1 MIDKFLL
8 HPLPNTLAVLVL
20 LTLIFSWFT
29 SIFLAL
35 GNTASSCNHGWYTKL
50 ILLFSLLGIPAIYDL
65 LQTDGTAFLFASSA
79 SLVIALNVG
88 VLILR
93 LTEKSSHPLVKDW
106 FKWSIPII
114 AMGGLAVAG
123 YYIYLQLTDDVVV
136 CGPAGGCGPVLN
148 SRFSKLFGILPMGTF
163 GFAGYIA
170 ILAAWLL
177 SQYGP
182 ASLKKLGFL
191 SVWGFCIFG
200 VLFSSYLT
208 FLEPFVIGATCMWC
222 ITSAVFMMIL
232 LLASTPAAQQALAV
246 DTEEVFLSNRA

>member
-20 LTLIFSWFT
+20 LALIFSWFT
-29 SIFLAL
+29 SIVLTL
-35 GNTASSCNHGWYTKL
+35 RESASSFHQSGYTKRVL
-50 ILLFSLLGIPAIYDL
+50 VFSLLGIPAIFDL
-65 LQTDGTAFLFASSA
+65 LQTNGVAFVFAAIA
-79 SLVIALNVG
+79 SLVIALNIG
-88 VLILR
+88 ALILR

-114 AMGGLAVAG
+114 AVGGLSVAG
-123 YYIYLQLTDDVVV
+123 YYVYLELTGAVVM
-136 CGPAGGCGPVLN
+136 CGPAQGCETVVN
-148 SRFSKLFGILPMGTF
+148 SRYSRLFGTIPVGIF
-163 GFAGYIA
+163 GFPGYVS

-182 ASLKKLGFL
+182 ASLKKLGVL
-191 SVWGFCIFG
+191 LVWGLCFFG

-232 LLASTPAAQQALAV
+232 LLASTPVAQKVLAV